1 MDINKVLVEYD
12 SMFGKC
18 SMESIGDF
26 LRDKLEEARSENDD
40 SSVASLLNEIIG
52 FCRDTSRQADGL
64 KYCKELIIHMDKMN
78 LVGTASYGK
87 SLLNIANCY
96 RAFGHLDESLR
107 MYERILHIYES
118 KLNEN
123 DFDYASLYN
132 NWGLLY
138 QEMGNYAEAVSV
150 LSKALAVVDRYDKAV
165 MEQATTRTNLA
176 ASLIKLA
183 ETDDA
188 ADSVEKIYSTAMKFL
203 TQAIDIYE
211 RDGGRDFHYS
221 GALAAMGDALYFKK
235 QYDKSALYYEKA
247 MKEIE
252 KHVGKT
258 DAYVRI
264 CEKYESAHTKA
275 LDSIAKGEYEIKLP
289 VQPGNKAV
297 SSEVQNVQPE
307 IEEEVA
313 QTMIEKSRAFYNQ
326 YGKQMIHDAFSEY
339 EDRIAVGIV
348 GEGSDCFGYDDE
360 ISQDHD
366 YGVGF
371 CMWVRDEV
379 YAEIGENLQA
389 EYDRLVKKYLG
400 DTGAYASRRGVF
412 SIDAFYESILGIKRL
427 SGRLKPHEYEDE
439 TGVHVSAPAFEEKL
453 WRLFDENSLAAATN
467 GEVFRDD
474 EGLFT
479 MIRKE
484 LMAYFP
490 ENVWRS
496 HLAQQLHTFSQSVQY
511 NYARMMSR
519 KDKLAARLCVAR
531 GMESAIHIAFLLE
544 KKYAPYYK
552 WLGHAAR
559 SLERMYGIVPIV
571 YDIADMEI
579 DENAWKDVEYSA
591 YHINRRDKI
600 VAGFESIAVLILDEL
615 RRRGLIVGNDPF
627 LDSYCR
633 DIQNKKIIQ
642 KNNAGVDETG
652 GSSKMNRK
660 EMIEA
665 IIKEEWNQFD
675 KVKNEGGRASCQD
688 DWNTFYVMRKSQYLA
703 WNDELLASYLGDL
716 MDAGAKGWNLIME
729 KYARMEESTAPEKY
743 AELAKDLPVRSEER
757 IKIQEE
763 IIKIQVAWMEEFATK
778 YPKMAGNARSIHTS
792 EDNMYNTSYETYLR
806 GELGTYSEETFVLYG
821 RFIVDLNRR
830 GENLAKTIMTNTA
843 LLYGYENLD
852 MAEERL

>member
-1 MDINKVLVEYD
+1 M
-12 SMFGKC
+12 
-18 SMESIGDF
+18 
-26 LRDKLEEARSENDD
+26 
-40 SSVASLLNEIIG
+40 
-52 FCRDTSRQADGL
+52 
-64 KYCKELIIHMDKMN
+64 
-78 LVGTASYGK
+78 
-87 SLLNIANCY
+87 
-96 RAFGHLDESLR
+96 
-107 MYERILHIYES
+107 
-118 KLNEN
+118 
-123 DFDYASLYN
+123 
-132 NWGLLY
+132 
-138 QEMGNYAEAVSV
+138 
-150 LSKALAVVDRYDKAV
+150 
-165 MEQATTRTNLA
+165 
-176 ASLIKLA
+176 
-183 ETDDA
+183 
-188 ADSVEKIYSTAMKFL
+188 
-203 TQAIDIYE
+203 
-211 RDGGRDFHYS
+211 
-221 GALAAMGDALYFKK
+221 
-235 QYDKSALYYEKA
+235 
-247 MKEIE
+247 
-252 KHVGKT
+252 
-258 DAYVRI
+258 
-264 CEKYESAHTKA
+264 
-275 LDSIAKGEYEIKLP
+275 
-289 VQPGNKAV
+289 
-297 SSEVQNVQPE
+297 
-307 IEEEVA
+307 
-313 QTMIEKSRAFYNQ
+313 
-326 YGKQMIHDAFSEY
+326 
-339 EDRIAVGIV
+339 
-348 GEGSDCFGYDDE
+348 
-360 ISQDHD
+360 
-366 YGVGF
+366 
-371 CMWVRDEV
+371 
-379 YAEIGENLQA
+379 
-389 EYDRLVKKYLG
+389 
-400 DTGAYASRRGVF
+400 
-412 SIDAFYESILGIKRL
+412 
-427 SGRLKPHEYEDE
+427 
-439 TGVHVSAPAFEEKL
+439 
-453 WRLFDENSLAAATN
+453 
-467 GEVFRDD
+467 FRDD

-571 YDIADMEI
+571 YDIAGMEI

-600 VAGFESIAVLILDEL
+600 VSGFESIAVLILDEL

-642 KNNAGVDETG
+642 KNNVGVDETG

-763 IIKIQVAWMEEFATK
+763 IIKIQVAWMEEFAMK

-806 GELGTYSEETFVLYG
+806 GELGTYSDETFVLYG